1 MNCIIDDLLLN
12 STDKIAPVDRRNN
25 RKTATKT
32 PIAAEFLK
40 KKKSFN
46 ILKLIKVLTK
56 KMFLHLSYLI

>member
-40 KKKSFN
+40 KKKV
-46 ILKLIKVLTK
+46 I
-56 KMFLHLSYLI
+56 